1 MKNEISIDDEL
12 ILHTDGVI
20 ARLTIN
26 RPDTRNPLGH
36 ARDGER
42 FTEAANIINSNK
54 NLRCVI
60 MTGAGKA
67 FSAGGDLK
75 SMKERTGHFGG
86 NALQLR
92 DHYRESIHG
101 IVKAMW
107 NIEVPI
113 VGAINGAAIGLGGD
127 IASLCDIRLAAQS
140 AKFGATFLK
149 LGILPGDGGAWLLPR
164 QIGWSRAAQLFFTG
178 DLIDADTAKNW
189 GLVSEV
195 YPDQDVLAE
204 AEALAEKICVQP
216 PQALRMTKKLMR
228 DGTMASFDSIM
239 EMSAALQVTLQHTE
253 DHMEAVN
260 AFFEK
265 RTPEFKGK

>member
-1 MKNEISIDDEL
+1 MKLIDDQL
-12 ILHTDGVI
+12 LLTIDGHL

-26 RPDTRNPLGH
+26 RPETRNPLGQSG
-36 ARDGER
+36 DGKR
-42 FTEAANIINSNK
+42 FRAAADAINADK

-75 SMKERTGHFGG
+75 AMRERSGDFGG
-86 NALQLR
+86 NALELR

-101 IVKAMW
+101 IIRAMW
-107 NIEVPI
+107 DIEVPV
-113 VGAINGAAIGLGGD
+113 VGAINGPAIGLGND
-127 IASLCDIRLAAQS
+127 VASLCDIRIAAAS

-149 LGILPGDGGAWLLPR
+149 LGLLPGDGGAWLLPR
-164 QIGWSRAAQLFFTG
+164 HIGWSRAAQLFFTG
-178 DLIDADTAKNW
+178 ELIDAETAREW
-189 GLVSEV
+189 GLVSTV
-195 YPDQDVLAE
+195 VPDAE
-204 AEALAEKICVQP
+204 LMNAAEALAAQICVQP

-228 DGTMASFDSIM
+228 DGTMASFSAVM

-265 RTPEFKGK
+265 RTPEFKGR

>member
-1 MKNEISIDDEL
+1 MDNDLIVEI
-12 ILHTDGVI
+12 DGHF

-26 RPDTRNPLGH
+26 RPDTRNPLGKSG
-36 ARDGER
+36 DGER
-42 FTEAANIINSNK
+42 FRQVVEKINADK

-75 SMKERTGHFGG
+75 SMRERSGDFGG

-101 IVKAMW
+101 IIRAMW
-107 NIEVPI
+107 NIEVPV
-113 VGAINGAAIGLGGD
+113 VGAINGPAIGLGND
-127 IASLCDIRLAAQS
+127 VASLCDIRIAARS

-149 LGILPGDGGAWLLPR
+149 MGLLPGDGGAWLLPR
-164 QIGWSRAAQLFFTG
+164 HIGWSRASQLFFTG
-178 DLIDADTAKNW
+178 DVVDAETACEW

-195 YPDQDVLAE
+195 VEDSELMGKAQ
-204 AEALAEKICVQP
+204 ALAERIAKQP
-216 PQALRMTKKLMR
+216 AQALRMTKKLMR
-228 DGTMASFDSIM
+228 DGTMASFDAVM
-239 EMSAALQVTLQHTE
+239 EMSAALQVTLQHTD

-265 RTPEFKGK
+265 REPQFKGS